1 MVDKI
6 DVLHG
11 VVNNAAYTDE
21 FIDSI
26 DMSKERLD
34 HGISV
39 NLMAPINIIQLTAK
53 KMIEAGIHGSIVNI
67 SRYCIHKYLT
77 YT

>member
-1 MVDKI
+1 M
-6 DVLHG
+6 
-11 VVNNAAYTDE
+11 VNNAAYTDE

-39 NLMAPINIIQLTAK
+39 NLMAPINIIQLTAM

-67 SRYCIHKYLT
+67 SRYTVFPYI
-77 YT
+77 